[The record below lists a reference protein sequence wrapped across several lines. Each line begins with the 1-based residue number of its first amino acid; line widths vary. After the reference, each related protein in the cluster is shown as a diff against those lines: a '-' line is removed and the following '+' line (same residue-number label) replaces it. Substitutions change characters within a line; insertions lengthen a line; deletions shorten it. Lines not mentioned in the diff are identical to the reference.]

1 MSLLASLLARWSG
14 PGRTPID
21 PEAFTDRF
29 ADRLR
34 IRLPAAEIE
43 ILAPLSLSITFD
55 GDRGQLFLDNLFRRA
70 CAAADDL
77 ERADIVERHLAAL
90 VESKTGAGAGA
101 EDIVPVLKSD
111 ARSLG
116 LPGSDHEDQPRH
128 RIEPLVAGLSIVYAV
143 DSADTITFVAE
154 SWFAERGIP
163 AEGLRRQAV
172 DNLRGK
178 LPRLDVQRGGGLNMV
193 MAGGH
198 YESSLLLFDDFW
210 AGEAAR
216 LRGDPVIA
224 VPARDVLLFADAA
237 HSRALVELQ
246 QQAQAV
252 HADAAYA
259 LTPRLFRRSVD
270 GHLALFDP

>member
-21 PEAFTDRF
+21 PDAFTDRF

-34 IRLPAAEIE
+34 IRLPAAGIE
-43 ILAPLSLSITFD
+43 ILAPLSLSITYD

-90 VESKTGAGAGA
+90 VESKAGAGAGA

-116 LPGSDHEDQPRH
+116 LPESDHEDQPRH

-143 DSADTITFVAE
+143 DSADTITFVPE

-210 AGEAAR
+210 VGEAAR

-224 VPARDVLLFADAA
+224 VPARDVLLFADTA
-237 HSRALVELQ
+237 HARALVELQ

-270 GHLALFDP
+270 GHLALFDR